1 MTPDY
6 NFVARASDL
15 GKILLKGDDSE
26 IMANAEEILFFL
38 NKLQDVIKLNSKS
51 PIPLSS
57 FSDIKD
63 RLETDPEVT
72 LKENDVRTRLVE
84 LFAKVVR

>member
-1 MTPDY
+1 MTPEY
-6 NFVARASDL
+6 NFVTQASNL

-26 IMANAEEILFFL
+26 IMGSAEEILFFL
-38 NKLQDVIKLNSKS
+38 NQLQDVIRQNPKS

-63 RLETDPEVT
+63 RLESDPETT
-72 LKENDVRTRLVE
+72 LREQDVRTRLVDIFE
-84 LFAKVVR
+84 KVVR

>member
-1 MTPDY
+1 MSPDY
-6 NFVARASDL
+6 NFVTQASNL

-26 IMANAEEILFFL
+26 ILANAEEILFFL
-38 NKLQDVIKLNSKS
+38 NKLQDVIKLNPKS

-63 RLETDPEVT
+63 RLETDPEAT

>member
-1 MTPDY
+1 MTLDY
-6 NFVARASDL
+6 NFVAQASNL

-26 IMANAEEILFFL
+26 IFANAEEILFFL
-38 NKLQDVIKLNSKS
+38 NKLQDVIKLNPKS

-63 RLETDPEVT
+63 RLESDPEVT